1 MAVAEAAV
9 GGAAGPAVSKAAV
22 DELVAFDHAVDELVA
37 FDHAVDELVAFDHAI
52 MRC

>member
-37 FDHAVDELVAFDHAI
+37 FDHAI